1 MNLPFFSSKF
11 IFWKMNL
18 PVFLGKFI
26 FWPLKAFYGLSKHET
41 FTCGGISA
49 KMKESTILDHKW
61 I

>member
-1 MNLPFFSSKF
+1 MAFEGL
-11 IFWKMNL
+11 L
-18 PVFLGKFI
+18 
-26 FWPLKAFYGLSKHET
+26 WPLKAFYGLSKHET